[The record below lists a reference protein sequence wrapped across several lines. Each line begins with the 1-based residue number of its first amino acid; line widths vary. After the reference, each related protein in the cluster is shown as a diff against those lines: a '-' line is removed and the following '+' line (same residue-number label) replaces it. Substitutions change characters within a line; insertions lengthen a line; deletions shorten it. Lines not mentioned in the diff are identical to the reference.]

1 MYEKIIPTTIMA
13 ALGAATLGSATF
25 GFAETQPYHVRTTY
39 GNDHALLDR
48 ISQVSGSSIQVT
60 YQKRSNQ
67 LQRIK
72 EIFGFTDATLA
83 EIIGVSRKT
92 LHNWEQQ
99 GIKKEKDRQRIFELA
114 VIAKDWEYNQL
125 PIAIETLSQ
134 TVLHGL
140 SALDMLKAEKLDREK
155 IIFAGQRLAHQAL
168 QPETG
173 LF

>member
-1 MYEKIIPTTIMA
+1 MYEKIIPKTMMVAVGAA
-13 ALGAATLGSATF
+13 ALGSTNL
-25 GFAETQPYHVRTTY
+25 GFAETQPYYVRTTY
-39 GNDHALLDR
+39 GNDYAWLDS
-48 ISQVSGSSIQVT
+48 ISQVSGSNIQVT

-72 EIFGFTDATLA
+72 ETFGFTDATLA

-99 GIKKEKDRQRIFELA
+99 GIKKEKDRQRIFELS
-114 VIAKDWEYNQL
+114 VISDDWAYNRL
-125 PIAIETLSQ
+125 PRAIEILSQ
-134 TVLHGL
+134 TVLHEL
-140 SALDMLKAEKLDREK
+140 SVLDMLKAEKLDREK

>member
-1 MYEKIIPTTIMA
+1 MYEKIIPTTMMVA
-13 ALGAATLGSATF
+13 VGTSATLG
-25 GFAETQPYHVRTTY
+25 FAEIPPYKISTAY
-39 GNDHALLDR
+39 GNNYALLER
-48 ISQVSGSSIQVT
+48 LSQVSGSNVQVT

-72 EIFGFTDATLA
+72 ETFSFTDATLA

-114 VIAKDWEYNQL
+114 VIAKDWEYNRL
-125 PIAIETLSQ
+125 PKATETLSQ
-134 TVLHGL
+134 AVLHEL
-140 SALDMLKAEKLDREK
+140 SVLDMLKAEKLDRER